1 MDTARPFSKIV
12 LDIQQLYAEEEAARA
27 LNDISRHRECLSNLI
42 ISLNAC
48 IKPEHFKNVDISSL
62 QDYVLQREE
71 TLLMA
76 WLQDMLEEFKNTV
89 NIINNDVTT
98 KIQISDNDIK
108 QEMLEEFK
116 NTANIINNDVT
127 TKIQISD
134 NDIKDFE
141 AILAETLSTPEQV
154 QTGSVDRTHATASW
168 DNSSRWPIDGGCE
181 EGTASHQTSQR
192 YYPQG
197 YYHQDVYPQHSGAEC
212 YNSAQQQSNYYGY
225 NSWQQP
231 QQQSNYIGYNATS

>member
-27 LNDISRHRECLSNLI
+27 VNDIPRHRECLSNLI

-76 WLQDMLEEFKNTV
+76 WLQD
-89 NIINNDVTT
+89 
-98 KIQISDNDIK
+98 
-108 QEMLEEFK
+108 MLEEFK

-212 YNSAQQQSNYYGY
+212 YNSAQQ
-225 NSWQQP
+225 P

>member
-27 LNDISRHRECLSNLI
+27 VNDIPRHRECLSNLI

-62 QDYVLQREE
+62 QKYVLEREE

-76 WLQDMLEEFKNTV
+76 WLQD
-89 NIINNDVTT
+89 
-98 KIQISDNDIK
+98 
-108 QEMLEEFK
+108 MLEEFK

>member
-27 LNDISRHRECLSNLI
+27 VNDIPRHRECLSNLI

-76 WLQDMLEEFKNTV
+76 WL
-89 NIINNDVTT
+89 
-98 KIQISDNDIK
+98 

-154 QTGSVDRTHATASW
+154 QTGSVDRMHATTSW
-168 DNSSRWPIDGGCE
+168 DNSSHWPIDGGCE

>member
-27 LNDISRHRECLSNLI
+27 VNDIPRHRECLSNLI

-76 WLQDMLEEFKNTV
+76 WLQD
-89 NIINNDVTT
+89 
-98 KIQISDNDIK
+98 
-108 QEMLEEFK
+108 MLEEFK

>member
-27 LNDISRHRECLSNLI
+27 LNDTSRHRECLSNLI

-62 QDYVLQREE
+62 QKYVLEREE

-76 WLQDMLEEFKNTV
+76 WLQD
-89 NIINNDVTT
+89 
-98 KIQISDNDIK
+98 
-108 QEMLEEFK
+108 MLEEFK